1 MRVGGGAFRG
11 RRLATPR
18 GRSVRPTSDR
28 VREALFDV
36 LRHGLRS
43 VRPGPLPD
51 GARVLDAFA
60 GTGALGLEAL
70 SRGAGRVTFIEKDP
84 AACRV
89 IERNVRTLRV
99 MERTALLR
107 RNALRPATPPPGD
120 AAADLLLMDPPY
132 RSGLAAPALKA
143 LRARGWIARDGICVV
158 EAAADDPLRPPRGFA
173 LVDER
178 RHGDTA
184 LLFLT
189 CEGPA
194 AEASPSDGRKGVRC
208 RRA

>member
-1 MRVGGGAFRG
+1 MRIGGGAFRG

-18 GRSVRPTSDR
+18 GRSIRPTSDR

-43 VRPGPLPD
+43 TRSGPLPD
-51 GARVLDAFA
+51 DARVLDVFA

-70 SRGAGRVTFIEKDP
+70 SRGASHVTFIEKDP

-89 IERNVRTLRV
+89 IERNVWTLRV
-99 MERTALLR
+99 MERTTLLR
-107 RNALRPATPPPGD
+107 RDALRPATPPGVSV
-120 AAADLLLMDPPY
+120 ADVLLMDPPY

-143 LRARGWIARDGICVV
+143 LRARGWIARGGVCVV
-158 EAAADDPLRPPRGFA
+158 EAAADDSFQPPHGFA

-178 RHGDTA
+178 RHGDA
-184 LLFLT
+184 VLLFLT
-189 CEGPA
+189 REGPA
-194 AEASPSDGRKGVRC
+194 GEASPERGAGRGR
-208 RRA
+208 

>member
-1 MRVGGGAFRG
+1 MRIGGGVFRG

-18 GRSVRPTSDR
+18 GRSIRPTSDR
-28 VREALFDV
+28 VREALFDI

-43 VRPGPLPD
+43 IRSGPLPD
-51 GARVLDAFA
+51 DARVLDVFA

-70 SRGAGRVTFIEKDP
+70 SRGASHVTFIEKDP

-89 IERNVRTLRV
+89 IERNAWTLRV

-107 RNALRPATPPPGD
+107 RDALRPATPPPGVPV
-120 AAADLLLMDPPY
+120 ADVLLMDPPY
-132 RSGLAAPALKA
+132 RSGLAAPALRA
-143 LRARGWIARDGICVV
+143 LRARGWIARGGICVV
-158 EAAADDPLRPPRGFA
+158 EAAADDSLRPPRGFA
-173 LVDER
+173 LADER
-178 RHGDTA
+178 RHGDTV
-184 LLFLT
+184 LQFLT

-194 AEASPSDGRKGVRC
+194 GEASPSDGRRDVRY